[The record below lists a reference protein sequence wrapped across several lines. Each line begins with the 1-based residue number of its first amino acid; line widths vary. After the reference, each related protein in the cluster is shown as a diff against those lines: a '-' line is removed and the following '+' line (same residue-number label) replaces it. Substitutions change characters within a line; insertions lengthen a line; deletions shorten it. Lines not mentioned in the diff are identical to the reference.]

1 MQRGNFSNGN
11 PVVMNVIRKQD
22 VMIKKQEVKEF
33 INWLQENSTDYRNDN
48 SIRDSRANNGVE

>member
-1 MQRGNFSNGN
+1 
-11 PVVMNVIRKQD
+11 
-22 VMIKKQEVKEF
+22 MIKEQEAKEF